1 MRLHLLAAFVLAPS
15 LFACASSTL
24 VSPTTPVALDST
36 PPTPTTVF
44 LETAGME
51 LTPPTSC
58 DSVVAIAALD
68 EAAMGEPEAVRP
80 ACEAACRVDTC
91 RNMAVQAEVMGA
103 MYYDEFADALPQLV
117 AHCEQATDSCV
128 AVTGVVMLSESLD
141 TLGLELPVDDE
152 DEAEDEAEAGLAER
166 FEQAL
171 APDPANEAAC
181 QNGDAAACYA
191 LVDLDAVLTGW
202 ETWQIPVRE
211 ASLRRWEQAC
221 ALEPMVYCLGLELAI
236 DYTTDEGCG
245 G

>member
-15 LFACASSTL
+15 LVACASSTL
-24 VSPTTPVALDST
+24 VSPTASTPLALDPA

-51 LTPPTSC
+51 LTSPSGC
-58 DSVVAIAALD
+58 DYVAAIAALGD
-68 EAAMGEPEAVRP
+68 VVSGEPEAVRP
-80 ACEAACRVDTC
+80 ACEAACRIDTC
-91 RNMAVQAEVMGA
+91 RNIAIQAEVMGA
-103 MYYDEFADALPQLV
+103 MYYDEFDDALPQLV

-128 AVTGVVMLSESLD
+128 AVTGVVMRSESLD
-141 TLGLELPVDDE
+141 TLGLDLPIAEEE
-152 DEAEDEAEAGLAER
+152 DEEDELAER

-202 ETWQIPVRE
+202 EMWQTPIRE
-211 ASLRRWEQAC
+211 ASLQRWQQAC
-221 ALEPMVYCLGLELAI
+221 DLEPMVYCLGLEIAI
-236 DYTTDEGCG
+236 EYTTDTGCSG
-245 G
+245 